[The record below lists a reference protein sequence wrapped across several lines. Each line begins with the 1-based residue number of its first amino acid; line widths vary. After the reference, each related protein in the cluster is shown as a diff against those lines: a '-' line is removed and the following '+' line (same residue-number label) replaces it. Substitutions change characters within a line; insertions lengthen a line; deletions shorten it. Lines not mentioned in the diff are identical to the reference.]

1 MAHDHFQAGDDPAP
15 AVAAGIVA
23 EAQERLRQ
31 HRQHADDEV
40 VAQHRRLE
48 AQVRRRSLIGAIC
61 AAAMLAPAVVGVRW
75 LGLPLGALIGVL
87 LLHGPLHRLRLGWV
101 LLAIT
106 GVTLL
111 AGLPFIRAEHG
122 ARLVILGVPF
132 GLLGLAALPL
142 ALRWIAAP
150 IPGAD
155 RPRPDGDIGLIRR
168 FAQPAELLARSDARQ
183 AVTTVNTAMS
193 ELKHRASFIMV
204 VVLGMALAW
213 LLHPLGN
220 LAVNAGHDLAGGI
233 GTANEAARMQSLLA
247 LVGGLAAA
255 WIVHSEM
262 AVPLAS
268 LVYGLGV
275 GGVQVAAIV
284 SGLSAF
290 TVWTSIWV
298 WAAWIVA
305 GGVLALIA
313 EHRDVA
319 TPQRV
324 T

>member
-1 MAHDHFQAGDDPAP
+1 MAHDHFQAGDDAAP

-23 EAQERLRQ
+23 EAQERLRL
-31 HRQHADDEV
+31 HRRHADDEV

-48 AQVRRRSLIGAIC
+48 AQVRRRSLVGAIC

-87 LLHGPLHRLRLGWV
+87 LLHGPLRRLHVGWV

-106 GVTLL
+106 VIALA
-111 AGLPFIRAEHG
+111 AGLPFIKAEAD
-122 ARLVILGVPF
+122 ARPIVLGIGF

-150 IPGAD
+150 IPDAD
-155 RPRPDGDIGLIRR
+155 RPRPDGDIGLVRR
-168 FAQPAELLARSDARQ
+168 FAQPMELLARSDARR
-183 AVTTVNTAMS
+183 AVTTVNSAMS
-193 ELKHRASFIMV
+193 ELKHRSSFILV

-220 LAVNAGHDLAGGI
+220 LATDTGHGLAGGI

-255 WIVHSEM
+255 WIVRSEM

-284 SGLSAF
+284 SGMSAF

-298 WAAWIVA
+298 WGAWIVA